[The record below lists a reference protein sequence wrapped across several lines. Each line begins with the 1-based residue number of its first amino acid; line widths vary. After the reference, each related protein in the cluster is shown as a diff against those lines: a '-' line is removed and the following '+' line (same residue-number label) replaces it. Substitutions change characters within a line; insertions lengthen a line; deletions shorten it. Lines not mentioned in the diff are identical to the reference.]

1 MRALC
6 CLSRSPLALNSASC
20 AACHLMF
27 VQHSCC
33 CVCIADLTLMPCPVR
48 VHTHQDPA
56 IRTSQK
62 SMAKASPAV
71 AGVAVDAAPGAL
83 KANGTSINLSGVD
96 FVHLDKRIR
105 AMLESADTD
114 EDGNLSLEEL
124 SKVMETTMQTEMRAR
139 NLKHLL
145 KIGAI
150 VCFVLIMCIV
160 GLSTATTFALKDTFT
175 EDRLLSD
182 GNNGV
187 IQTGEAKF
195 PVALLAAPVLG
206 MDILQT
212 VDVMTMTIRIDANN
226 TELRSEK
233 VNSVVLISDTRV
245 VFHLASGGKVE
256 VWDGTTQLVTN
267 SDQTFE
273 LCATDL
279 SCAAFTVTAPGEA
292 LDYLEEAK
300 RALEREGFDVA
311 LRRRLDAD
319 ESGCLNPVDRAA
331 LPADATMPMAPV
343 HITCP
348 GHPLS
353 TMFGCWWGWPDEIS
367 WALKCGDL
375 VDLVDQK
382 CGCHYGAPAEYVFD
396 NVPVWTHCTLT
407 MVDSYGDGWNG
418 HRLKMDGWHLPRA
431 EDVPHVSLL
440 DGGYTLLAGHSET
453 VSFNVELPPDPN
465 ATSICPLPDPNA
477 TMVTPE
483 AECPSCPNATRPQVF
498 LSLDALKAAV
508 DLYISDPQASD
519 ELYGPTSTWD
529 TSRVTSMRELFRGSN
544 DFNGDISGWD
554 TSSVTNM
561 VVRAIALAVICI
573 PRRTPR
579 IPSIF
584 DSLRLLSPRIR
595 IPPRETCGC

>member
-1 MRALC
+1 
-6 CLSRSPLALNSASC
+6 
-20 AACHLMF
+20 
-27 VQHSCC
+27 
-33 CVCIADLTLMPCPVR
+33 
-48 VHTHQDPA
+48 
-56 IRTSQK
+56 
-62 SMAKASPAV
+62 MAKASPAV

-83 KANGTSINLSGVD
+83 KANGTSIKLSGVD

-382 CGCHYGAPAEYVFD
+382 CGCLDGAPAEYVFD
-396 NVPVWTHCTLT
+396 NVPAWTHCTLT

-477 TMVTPE
+477 TYSHRFPT
-483 AECPSCPNATRPQVF
+483 N
-498 LSLDALKAAV
+498 DALKAAV
-508 DLYISDPQASD
+508 DLYISDPEASE
-519 ELYGPTSTWD
+519 ELYGPISTWD
-529 TSRVTSMRELFRGSN
+529 TRRATSMRDLFRNALS
-544 DFNGDISGWD
+544 FNGDISGWD
-554 TSSVTNM
+554 TSSVTDM
-561 VVRAIALAVICI
+561 RVRASIALAVIYI
-573 PRRTPR
+573 ISRRTPR
-579 IPSIF
+579 ISNIF
-584 DSLRLLSPRIR
+584 DSLRLLSPHIYRR
-595 IPPRETCGC
+595 GKHAGVLRFRP